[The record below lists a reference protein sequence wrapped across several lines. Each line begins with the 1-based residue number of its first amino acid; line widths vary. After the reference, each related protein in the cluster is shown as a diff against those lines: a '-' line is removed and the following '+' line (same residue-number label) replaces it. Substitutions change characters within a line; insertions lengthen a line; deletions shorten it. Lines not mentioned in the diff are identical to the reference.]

1 MILRSLKI
9 KNFRNIKI
17 EKIKLDK
24 YRTIIYGGTIDE
36 GKDILLS
43 LVIFFECY
51 NSIYNKVV
59 SNNITIN
66 KLLNLNINIPYDVN
80 TFLSIN
86 NDEESTIVGNFS
98 INDDKYKIEMSLT
111 CAGMLYINDVEVKNN
126 EKINYVHMY
135 NLDTYYVNFNND
147 INNLRLTY
155 IELENVYKNKIRVY
169 MLEIFDIMNIEDEN
183 KNIYIYYKNKNKRE
197 IMMLSVDFQKIFA
210 SLTLLYY
217 LLSKKSGEKYYL
229 LERPETF
236 LCEYRIRKYMV
247 FLRSICDNNEINLII
262 TSNNKYVM
270 RNMLNLDKNDDK
282 EHILVL
288 EGSNEVNLNG
298 FFTKLKKYIPY

>member
-1 MILRSLKI
+1 
-9 KNFRNIKI
+9 
-17 EKIKLDK
+17 
-24 YRTIIYGGTIDE
+24 
-36 GKDILLS
+36 
-43 LVIFFECY
+43 
-51 NSIYNKVV
+51 
-59 SNNITIN
+59 
-66 KLLNLNINIPYDVN
+66 
-80 TFLSIN
+80 
-86 NDEESTIVGNFS
+86 
-98 INDDKYKIEMSLT
+98 
-111 CAGMLYINDVEVKNN
+111 
-126 EKINYVHMY
+126 
-135 NLDTYYVNFNND
+135 
-147 INNLRLTY
+147 
-155 IELENVYKNKIRVY
+155 
-169 MLEIFDIMNIEDEN
+169 
-183 KNIYIYYKNKNKRE
+183 
-197 IMMLSVDFQKIFA
+197 MLSVDFQKIFA